1 MILVYASN
9 DRIIKYS
16 LTDKVDTSHIFTIGD
31 ITVGG
36 EEEDMGCSWER

>member
-1 MILVYASN
+1 MILVYVSN

-16 LTDKVDTSHIFTIGD
+16 LTDKVDTSHIVICIMVTICD

-36 EEEDMGCSWER
+36 EG

>member
-9 DRIIKYS
+9 DRIIKYL
-16 LTDKVDTSHIFTIGD
+16 LTDKVDTSDIVICIMVTICD

-36 EEEDMGCSWER
+36 EG

>member
-1 MILVYASN
+1 MILVYVSN

-16 LTDKVDTSHIFTIGD
+16 LTDKVDTSHIFTVGD

-36 EEEDMGCSWER
+36 EVEDIQCS

>member
-1 MILVYASN
+1 MILVYVSN

-16 LTDKVDTSHIFTIGD
+16 LADKVDTIVIMVTIGD

-36 EEEDMGCSWER
+36 EE

>member
-1 MILVYASN
+1 MYVSN

-16 LTDKVDTSHIFTIGD
+16 LTDKVDTSHIASHIVICIIVTICD

-36 EEEDMGCSWER
+36 EG